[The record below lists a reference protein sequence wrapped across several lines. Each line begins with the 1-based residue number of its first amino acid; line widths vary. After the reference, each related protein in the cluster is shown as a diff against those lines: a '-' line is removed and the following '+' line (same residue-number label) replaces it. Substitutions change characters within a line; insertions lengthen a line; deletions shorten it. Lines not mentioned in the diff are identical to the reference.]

1 MSLLACSN
9 EVEAS
14 AYFTRAI
21 QSDKENWMG
30 YFWRGIANLICNDQS
45 SAEIAVRDFNTL
57 TDNGIIFQ
65 DLLLFSSE
73 AKLKADVRGWS
84 EDRDNWRLSILDSM
98 ALDADNIPSWWSGY
112 CSWNVLY
119 RLIDLYSSFLI
130 KPYAGGDSSKY
141 LCRIGTIYYY
151 MYDFRKAK
159 QAFSKAI
166 KYSDYKLVMGIPDL
180 FPEVCREAADL
191 YNNRS
196 IAERQLWMFRRKA
209 LRDVTKAISIE
220 PGVDYLYTSRANLYA
235 RRGKYDKVVEDYKM
249 AAQID
254 SSRSDYFYEIG
265 TGYYFMKD
273 YDNAIPWFE
282 KALQIDSTDQG
293 SKEQLYSIRLSK
305 ALEEGRAFFKKNK
318 RRLRRKDIDGLPESL
333 PESLPELP
341 LPE

>member
-1 MSLLACSN
+1 
-9 EVEAS
+9 
-14 AYFTRAI
+14 
-21 QSDKENWMG
+21 
-30 YFWRGIANLICNDQS
+30 
-45 SAEIAVRDFNTL
+45 
-57 TDNGIIFQ
+57 
-65 DLLLFSSE
+65 
-73 AKLKADVRGWS
+73 
-84 EDRDNWRLSILDSM
+84 
-98 ALDADNIPSWWSGY
+98 
-112 CSWNVLY
+112 
-119 RLIDLYSSFLI
+119 
-130 KPYAGGDSSKY
+130 
-141 LCRIGTIYYY
+141 
-151 MYDFRKAK
+151 
-159 QAFSKAI
+159 
-166 KYSDYKLVMGIPDL
+166 
-180 FPEVCREAADL
+180 
-191 YNNRS
+191 
-196 IAERQLWMFRRKA
+196 MFRRKA